1 MSTLDFTVGKPGDG
15 FRRRNGPL
23 AERADSILPA
33 AAPQYSP
40 PLADAKVNWAVLS
53 KILIFILVLAAVGG
67 LVGAY
72 FWQYPW
78 STREFA
84 LPGTVETQ
92 EVRLSSRVGGR
103 VVRLFVEEGDL
114 VEAGQPIL
122 ALEFPELDAQ
132 RKQLEAQLAAAR
144 AVLAKADKG
153 PRDEELAAGKAMVDL
168 AAAALAK
175 MKTGY
180 RAEEK
185 EQARNELLAHE
196 AELENAR
203 QDLDRERNLLQK
215 NATTMSAY
223 DAAVA
228 RHSRQQATVAA
239 ATAKVAMMESGYRAE
254 EIAEAEAEL
263 ARVQANYDLL
273 LAGTRQEDKDE
284 AAAKVAHL
292 EAQLDELDVR
302 RGERTVTAPERAVVE
317 TIGVRPG
324 DIAAAN
330 QPLVT
335 VLRAADLWVK
345 AYISEVD
352 LGHLRL
358 GQPVEVTIDTYPGH
372 RFQGLVKQISSI
384 SEFTP
389 RNVQTID
396 ERRHQVFGFKVR
408 VDDPQ
413 GIFKSGMAATVHLP
427 KAAVESTEA
436 ATTPAD
442 AEAHPSLSK
451 TR

>member
-1 MSTLDFTVGKPGDG
+1 M
-15 FRRRNGPL
+15 
-23 AERADSILPA
+23 
-33 AAPQYSP
+33 P
-40 PLADAKVNWAVLS
+40 PSAAKVKWAMLS
-53 KILIFILVLAAVGG
+53 KLVILVLVLAAIGG
-67 LVGAY
+67 LTGAY

-78 STREFA
+78 STRELA

-103 VVRLFVEEGDL
+103 VAKLFVDEGDL
-114 VEAGQPIL
+114 LEAGQPIL
-122 ALEFPELDAQ
+122 ELEYPELDAQ

-144 AVLAKADKG
+144 AVLAKANKG
-153 PRDEELAAGKAMVDL
+153 PRDEEIAAGKAMRDL

-180 RAEEK
+180 RTEEK
-185 EQARNELLAHE
+185 DQARSELLAHE

-203 QDLDRERNLLQK
+203 QDLERERNLLQK
-215 NATTMSAY
+215 EATAMSAY

-228 RHSRQQATVAA
+228 RHNRLQATVAA
-239 ATAKVAMMESGYRAE
+239 AAAKVAMMDSGYRAE
-254 EIAEAEAEL
+254 DVAEAEAEL

-284 AAAKVAHL
+284 AAAQVAHL

-302 RGERTVTAPERAVVE
+302 RRERTVTAPERAVVE

-335 VLRAADLWVK
+335 VLRADDLWVK

-358 GQPVEVTIDTYPGH
+358 GQAVDVTIDTYPGK
-372 RFQGLVKQISSI
+372 RFRGVVVQISSI

-413 GIFKSGMAATVHLP
+413 GVFKSGMAATVYLP
-427 KAAVESTEA
+427 KAAASSTEA
-436 ATTPAD
+436 
-442 AEAHPSLSK
+442 PSTAAASPSSS
-451 TR
+451 